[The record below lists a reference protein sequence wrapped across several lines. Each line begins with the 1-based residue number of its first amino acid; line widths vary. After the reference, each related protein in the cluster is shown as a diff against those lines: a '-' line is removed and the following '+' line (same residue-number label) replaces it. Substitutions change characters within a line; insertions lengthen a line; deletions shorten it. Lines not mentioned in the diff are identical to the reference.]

1 MYNRVIEG
9 FLKAVK
15 KLTLLIA
22 VMDFQINPSHILS
35 TIFQFEDSRK
45 VQKTGD
51 GEPNQAAVFDSLELE
66 PFNVDEISSPNTI
79 EGASISSVHFYTP
92 NGSRYFIPEVQ
103 TTYKP
108 VVGTMFNSVEEAL
121 VLYQGYAKKA
131 GFSVRKYTAKRKA
144 NGDLSHR
151 LFVCNRQ
158 GKPYKK
164 TGVDSLQPA
173 VQVDKSQEQNE
184 NVEGTSEQ
192 NIKKKPQR
200 RRRNSNMKVT
210 LLLCVSLLFSCD
222 I

>member
-1 MYNRVIEG
+1 MSNIQDELDQLCIE
-9 FLKAVK
+9 
-15 KLTLLIA
+15 
-22 VMDFQINPSHILS
+22 
-35 TIFQFEDSRK
+35 E

-66 PFNVDEISSPNTI
+66 PINVVDEISSPNTI

-158 GKPYKK
+158 GKPYTK

-173 VQVDKSQEQNE
+173 VLVDKSQEQNE
-184 NVEGTSEQ
+184 NVEGTSAQ

-200 RRRNSNMKVT
+200 RRRNSNIKVT
-210 LLLCVSLLFSCD
+210 DSYCVLVCYFPVTFNLLLVSV
-222 I
+222 